1 MSSLPKATYQKTE
14 RKKKKLLNMGSSTG
28 QRPEGENQ
36 KKWLLVRPLEAQ
48 SRMLK
53 GRLLERQC
61 RPLQDPSTRK
71 FTGREWMRSFG
82 IKICEQGLRFISTQR
97 KRQTSVTTQKYN
109 NLHPS
114 LQYSSMIIKILKQS

>member
-1 MSSLPKATYQKTE
+1 MSRSKEKIIRKLYKDVQSAKGNIPKKKKE
-14 RKKKKLLNMGSSTG
+14 RKKKLLNMGSSTG

-48 SRMLK
+48 SRMLR

-82 IKICEQGLRFISTQR
+82 IKICKQGLRFISTQR
-97 KRQTSVTTQKYN
+97 KR
-109 NLHPS
+109 
-114 LQYSSMIIKILKQS
+114 